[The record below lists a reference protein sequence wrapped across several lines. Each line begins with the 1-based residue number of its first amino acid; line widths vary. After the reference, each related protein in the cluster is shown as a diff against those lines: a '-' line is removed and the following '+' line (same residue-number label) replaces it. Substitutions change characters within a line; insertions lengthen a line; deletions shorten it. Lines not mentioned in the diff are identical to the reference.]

1 MKDEEVQELKKELV
15 KIAEHLLFVNHG
27 ECPPKYDNIEE
38 TIKAA
43 ERLKELAR

>member
-1 MKDEEVQELKKELV
+1 MKDEELQKLKNELLE
-15 KIAEHLLFVNHG
+15 IADHLLFVNHG